1 MSLCIDGRCQLPSCR
16 ISGAAS
22 PNPGNSN
29 SIEIGDILTIC
40 AAADLPLFKQIKDDQ
55 SLKSKATQVFASSEY
70 SRMVQ
75 NSLSNP
81 PIPCIVVSLPSAAKD
96 DKLMVC
102 LMREITEKQISEL
115 ATMVQHFL
123 LPIHRDRFN
132 LADHLHTSPEWP
144 NGTSQWVVTAFPIEA
159 PEGSLRG
166 HFQTR
171 EVARYQIGRAIII
184 YNNQLGDSSNSQ
196 HLRETMDAK
205 KRAKPKKGPTN
216 TYLMDD
222 VSMRNDS

>member
-1 MSLCIDGRCQLPSCR
+1 MALCTDSSCQFPGGLS
-16 ISGAAS
+16 STAS
-22 PNPGNSN
+22 PNPADLNSV
-29 SIEIGDILTIC
+29 EIGDILAIC
-40 AAADLPLFKQIKDDQ
+40 AAAELPLFKQIKDDQ
-55 SLKSKATQVFASSEY
+55 SLKSKVTQVFASSEY

-102 LMREITEKQISEL
+102 VMREVTGKEISEL

-132 LADHLHTSPEWP
+132 LPDHLHTSPEWP
-144 NGTSQWVVTAFPIEA
+144 NGTSQWVVTAFAIEA

-166 HFQTR
+166 HFQTQ
-171 EVARYQIGRAIII
+171 EVARYRIGKRTVRSLLALSLDRRRQWMEKPRPERRAAAE
-184 YNNQLGDSSNSQ
+184 Q
-196 HLRETMDAK
+196 
-205 KRAKPKKGPTN
+205 
-216 TYLMDD
+216 
-222 VSMRNDS
+222 MRVRDICPIARIQ